1 MLSHVPLRN
10 NHHARPFS
18 RSGPILP
25 EQCVTQSDRIKTL
38 VAMLEERGACA
49 IADLA
54 AHFGVSEETVRRDV
68 RQLEEAGRAFKVHG
82 GVRLPDNQ
90 LEAPYRL
97 RMREQSEAK
106 HAIARRA
113 ARLVKDGMTVLIDS
127 GTTSFHVAR
136 ELAPLRRLTIIT
148 NNLAVA
154 SELLGRNDHRIF
166 LAGGA
171 VNIDYRATFDAE
183 AIAYTRR
190 FVPDIAVLSMGAIE
204 AARGFLDF
212 EPEEANY
219 KRAVLDRARRVV
231 VVADAVKFTR
241 SGSVHVAEFDDVHDI
256 VTDAPP
262 PPEVAAAAARRGTR
276 LDVVGPA
283 APGR

>member
-1 MLSHVPLRN
+1 MGRDQFTGRHTS
-10 NHHARPFS
+10 S
-18 RSGPILP
+18 WP
-25 EQCVTQSDRIKTL
+25 EQCVTQSDRIKKL
-38 VAMLEERGACA
+38 VALLEERGSCA
-49 IADLA
+49 IGDLA
-54 AHFGVSEETVRRDV
+54 LHFGVSEETIRRDV

-106 HAIARRA
+106 RAIARRA

-127 GTTSFHVAR
+127 GTTSFQVAR

-166 LAGGA
+166 LAGGG

-190 FVPDIAVLSMGAIE
+190 FAPDVAFLSMGAIE
-204 AARGFLDF
+204 AERAFLDF

-241 SGSVHVAEFDDVHDI
+241 TGSVHVADFGEVHDI

-262 PPEVAAAAARRGTR
+262 PPAIAEAAVRGGTR
-276 LDVVGPA
+276 VDQVGA
-283 APGR
+283 DAPRG